1 MIINRLILKNFGKF
15 QGKEIELKEGINILF
30 GENESGKST
39 IHVFLQSMLFGMKRG
54 KGKASKTDIYS
65 RYMPWENGNWYE
77 GSMVF
82 TCGERTFRLE
92 RGFGKFAKAPTLV
105 CETDGEM
112 LSVEH
117 GDLDM
122 LLGGVTENVYENTVS
137 VGQAKSRTEEGL
149 LKEIRDY
156 LSEFQGTGDFR
167 FHPEQAVEILKK
179 RRKELEQK
187 ERKALAEKETQERE
201 SALKIHLEEEEIEN
215 IQRKLKEKLS
225 GDASVRE
232 VRERGKGKIILLAIL
247 LLAGAVLG
255 VWVWKNPIMAIVLPL
270 LLLGMYFGLSYLLSQ
285 KRKRDQQ
292 AAKKAKTEERRTLLK
307 ESLQERRMKLENLKE
322 EAAERKH
329 NYDTIEK
336 IRKEI
341 QAVSIAEAKIK
352 EAAGNLQKLTGQ
364 KLQDEVSEMFA
375 PIRGWKY
382 KRVLLTENFEIYLDT
397 GEKYLQLYQ
406 VSYGTAE
413 QVYLALRLACTTIL
427 CQEEELPLIF
437 DETFAMYDEK
447 RLIQALKYISQRKS
461 QVILFSS
468 NKREIQALEKA
479 GIPFSLS
486 KLS

>member
-54 KGKASKTDIYS
+54 RGKASKTDIYS

-92 RGFGKFAKAPTLV
+92 RGFGKFAKAPILV
-105 CETDGEM
+105 CKTDGEM

-122 LLGGVTENVYENTVS
+122 LLGGITENVYENTVS

-187 ERKALAEKETQERE
+187 EREALAEKEKQERE

-225 GDASVRE
+225 GGASARE
-232 VRERGKGKIILLAIL
+232 VRERGKGKISLLAIL
-247 LLAGAVLG
+247 LLVGAVLG
-255 VWVWKNPIMAIVLPL
+255 VWVWKSPIMAIVLPL
-270 LLLGMYFGLSYLLSQ
+270 LLFGMYFGLSYLLSQ
-285 KRKRDQQ
+285 KRKREQQ
-292 AAKKAKTEERRTLLK
+292 AAKKAKTEERRRLLK
-307 ESLQERRMKLENLKE
+307 ESLQERQMKLENLKE

-329 NYDTIEK
+329 DYDTIEK

-341 QAVSIAEAKIK
+341 QAVSIAGAKIK

-364 KLQDEVSEMFA
+364 KLQDEISEIFA
-375 PIRGWKY
+375 QITEGKY

-413 QVYLALRLACTTIL
+413 QVYLALRLACGTIL
-427 CQEEELPLIF
+427 CQEEELPLIL

>member
-54 KGKASKTDIYS
+54 RGKASKTDIYS

-187 ERKALAEKETQERE
+187 EREALAEKEKQERE

-225 GDASVRE
+225 GDASARE

-247 LLAGAVLG
+247 LLVGAVLG
-255 VWVWKNPIMAIVLPL
+255 VWVWKSPIMAIVLPL
-270 LLLGMYFGLSYLLSQ
+270 LLFGMHFGLSYLLSQ
-285 KRKRDQQ
+285 KRKREQQ
-292 AAKKAKTEERRTLLK
+292 AAKKAKTEERRRLLK
-307 ESLQERRMKLENLKE
+307 ESLQERQMKLENLKE

-329 NYDTIEK
+329 DYDTIEK

-341 QAVSIAEAKIK
+341 QAVSIAGANIK

-364 KLQDEVSEMFA
+364 KLQDEISEIFA
-375 PIRGWKY
+375 QITEGKY

-413 QVYLALRLACTTIL
+413 QVYLALRLACGTIL
-427 CQEEELPLIF
+427 CQEEELPLIL

>member
-255 VWVWKNPIMAIVLPL
+255 VWVWKTPIMAIVLPL

-364 KLQDEVSEMFA
+364 KLQDEISEIFA
-375 PIRGWKY
+375 QITGGKY

-427 CQEEELPLIF
+427 CQEEELPIIF

>member
-54 KGKASKTDIYS
+54 RGKASKTDIYS

-92 RGFGKFAKAPTLV
+92 RGFGKFAKAPILV
-105 CETDGEM
+105 CKTDGEM

-122 LLGGVTENVYENTVS
+122 LLGGITENVYENTVS

-187 ERKALAEKETQERE
+187 EREALAEKEKQERE

-225 GDASVRE
+225 GDASARE

-247 LLAGAVLG
+247 LLVGAVLG
-255 VWVWKNPIMAIVLPL
+255 VWVWKSPIMAIVLPL
-270 LLLGMYFGLSYLLSQ
+270 LLFGMYFGLSYLLSQ
-285 KRKRDQQ
+285 KRKREQQ
-292 AAKKAKTEERRTLLK
+292 AAKKAKTEERRRLLK
-307 ESLQERRMKLENLKE
+307 ESLQERQMKLENLKE

-329 NYDTIEK
+329 DYDTIEK

-341 QAVSIAEAKIK
+341 QAVSIAGAKIK

-364 KLQDEVSEMFA
+364 KLQDEISEIFA
-375 PIRGWKY
+375 QITEGKY

-397 GEKYLQLYQ
+397 REKFLQLYQ

-413 QVYLALRLACTTIL
+413 QVYLALRLACGTIL
-427 CQEEELPLIF
+427 CQEEELPLIL

>member
-54 KGKASKTDIYS
+54 RGKASKTDIYS

-92 RGFGKFAKAPTLV
+92 RGFGKFAKAPILV
-105 CETDGEM
+105 CKTDGEM

-122 LLGGVTENVYENTVS
+122 LLGGITENVYENTVS

-187 ERKALAEKETQERE
+187 EREALAEKEKQERE

-225 GDASVRE
+225 GDASARE

-247 LLAGAVLG
+247 PLVGAVLG
-255 VWVWKNPIMAIVLPL
+255 VWVWKSPIMAIVLPL
-270 LLLGMYFGLSYLLSQ
+270 LLFGMYFGLSYLLSQ
-285 KRKRDQQ
+285 KRKREQQ
-292 AAKKAKTEERRTLLK
+292 AAKKAKTEERRRLLK
-307 ESLQERRMKLENLKE
+307 ESLQERQMKLENLKE
-322 EAAERKH
+322 AAAERKH
-329 NYDTIEK
+329 DYDTIEK

-364 KLQDEVSEMFA
+364 KLQDEISEIFA
-375 PIRGWKY
+375 QITGGKY

-413 QVYLALRLACTTIL
+413 QVYLALRLACGTIL
-427 CQEEELPLIF
+427 CQEEELPLIL

-479 GIPFSLS
+479 GIPFYLS

>member
-54 KGKASKTDIYS
+54 RGKASKTDIYS

-92 RGFGKFAKAPTLV
+92 RGFGKFAKAPILV
-105 CETDGEM
+105 CKTDGEM

-122 LLGGVTENVYENTVS
+122 LLGGITENVYENTVS

-187 ERKALAEKETQERE
+187 EREALAEKEKQERE

-225 GDASVRE
+225 GDASARE

-247 LLAGAVLG
+247 PLVGAVLG
-255 VWVWKNPIMAIVLPL
+255 VWVWKSPIMAIVLPL
-270 LLLGMYFGLSYLLSQ
+270 LLFGMYFGLSYLLSQ
-285 KRKRDQQ
+285 KRKREQQ
-292 AAKKAKTEERRTLLK
+292 AAKKAKTEERRRLLK
-307 ESLQERRMKLENLKE
+307 ESLQERQMKLENLKE
-322 EAAERKH
+322 AAAERKH
-329 NYDTIEK
+329 DYDTIEK

-364 KLQDEVSEMFA
+364 KLQDEISEIFA
-375 PIRGWKY
+375 QITGGKY

-413 QVYLALRLACTTIL
+413 QIYLALRLACGTIL
-427 CQEEELPLIF
+427 CQEEELPLIL

-479 GIPFSLS
+479 GIPFYLS

>member
-54 KGKASKTDIYS
+54 RGKASKTDIYS

-187 ERKALAEKETQERE
+187 EREALAEKEKQERE

-225 GDASVRE
+225 GDASARE

-247 LLAGAVLG
+247 LLVGAVLG
-255 VWVWKNPIMAIVLPL
+255 VWVWKSPIMAIVLPL
-270 LLLGMYFGLSYLLSQ
+270 LLFGMYFGLSYLLSQ
-285 KRKRDQQ
+285 KRKREQQ
-292 AAKKAKTEERRTLLK
+292 AARKAKTEERRRLLK
-307 ESLQERRMKLENLKE
+307 ESLQERQMKLENLKE

-329 NYDTIEK
+329 DYDTIEK

-341 QAVSIAEAKIK
+341 QAVSIAGAKIK

-364 KLQDEVSEMFA
+364 KLQDEISEIFA
-375 PIRGWKY
+375 QITGGKY
-382 KRVLLTENFEIYLDT
+382 KKVLLTENFEIYLDT

-413 QVYLALRLACTTIL
+413 QVYLALRLACSKIL
-427 CQEEELPLIF
+427 CQEEDIPLIL

-468 NKREIQALEKA
+468 NKREIQVLEKA

>member
-54 KGKASKTDIYS
+54 RGKASKTDIYS

-92 RGFGKFAKAPTLV
+92 RGFGKFAKAPILV
-105 CETDGEM
+105 CKTDGEM

-122 LLGGVTENVYENTVS
+122 LLGGITENVYENTVS

-187 ERKALAEKETQERE
+187 EREALAEKEKQERE

-225 GDASVRE
+225 GDASARE

-247 LLAGAVLG
+247 LLVGAVLG
-255 VWVWKNPIMAIVLPL
+255 VWVWKSPIMAIVLPL
-270 LLLGMYFGLSYLLSQ
+270 LLFGMYFGLSYLLSQ
-285 KRKRDQQ
+285 KRKREQQ
-292 AAKKAKTEERRTLLK
+292 AAKKAKTEERRRLLK
-307 ESLQERRMKLENLKE
+307 ESLQERQMKLENLKE

-329 NYDTIEK
+329 DYDTIEK

-341 QAVSIAEAKIK
+341 QAVSIAGAKIK

-364 KLQDEVSEMFA
+364 KLQDEISEIFA
-375 PIRGWKY
+375 QITEGKY

-413 QVYLALRLACTTIL
+413 QIYLALRLACGTIL
-427 CQEEELPLIF
+427 CQEEELPLIL

-479 GIPFSLS
+479 GIPFYLS

>member
-54 KGKASKTDIYS
+54 RGKASKTDIYS

-105 CETDGEM
+105 CKTDGEM

-122 LLGGVTENVYENTVS
+122 LLGGITENVYENTVS

-187 ERKALAEKETQERE
+187 EREALAEKEKQERE

-225 GDASVRE
+225 GDASARE

-247 LLAGAVLG
+247 LLVGAVLG
-255 VWVWKNPIMAIVLPL
+255 VWVWKSPIMAIVLPL
-270 LLLGMYFGLSYLLSQ
+270 LLFGMYFGLSYLLSQ
-285 KRKRDQQ
+285 KRKREQQ
-292 AAKKAKTEERRTLLK
+292 AAKKAKTEERRRLLK
-307 ESLQERRMKLENLKE
+307 ESLQERQMKLENLKE

-329 NYDTIEK
+329 DYDTIEK

-341 QAVSIAEAKIK
+341 QAVSIAGAKIK

-364 KLQDEVSEMFA
+364 KLQDEISEIFA
-375 PIRGWKY
+375 QITEGKY

-413 QVYLALRLACTTIL
+413 QVYLALRLACGTIL
-427 CQEEELPLIF
+427 CQEEELPLIL

>member
-54 KGKASKTDIYS
+54 RGKASKTDIYS

-92 RGFGKFAKAPTLV
+92 RGFGKFAKAPILV
-105 CETDGEM
+105 CKTDGEM

-122 LLGGVTENVYENTVS
+122 LLGGITENVYENTVS

-187 ERKALAEKETQERE
+187 EREALAEKEKQERE

-225 GDASVRE
+225 GDASARE

-247 LLAGAVLG
+247 PLVGAVLG
-255 VWVWKNPIMAIVLPL
+255 VWVWKSPIMAIVLPL
-270 LLLGMYFGLSYLLSQ
+270 LLFGMYFGLSYLLSQ
-285 KRKRDQQ
+285 KRKREQQ
-292 AAKKAKTEERRTLLK
+292 AAKKAKTEERRRLLK
-307 ESLQERRMKLENLKE
+307 ESLQERQMKLENLKE

-329 NYDTIEK
+329 DYDTIEK

-364 KLQDEVSEMFA
+364 KLQDEISEIFA
-375 PIRGWKY
+375 QITGGKY

-413 QVYLALRLACTTIL
+413 QVYLALRLACGTIL
-427 CQEEELPLIF
+427 CQEEELPLIL

>member
-54 KGKASKTDIYS
+54 RGKASKTDIYS

-92 RGFGKFAKAPTLV
+92 RGFGKFAKAPILV
-105 CETDGEM
+105 CKTDGEM

-122 LLGGVTENVYENTVS
+122 LLGGITENVYENTVS

-187 ERKALAEKETQERE
+187 EREALAEKEKQERE

-225 GDASVRE
+225 GDASARE

-247 LLAGAVLG
+247 PLVGAVLG
-255 VWVWKNPIMAIVLPL
+255 VWVWKSPIMAIVLPL

-285 KRKRDQQ
+285 KRKREQQ
-292 AAKKAKTEERRTLLK
+292 AAKKAKTEERRRLLK
-307 ESLQERRMKLENLKE
+307 ESLQERQMKLENLKE
-322 EAAERKH
+322 AAAERKH
-329 NYDTIEK
+329 DYDTIEK

-364 KLQDEVSEMFA
+364 KLQDEISEIFA
-375 PIRGWKY
+375 QITGGKY

-413 QVYLALRLACTTIL
+413 QIYLALRLACGTIL
-427 CQEEELPLIF
+427 CQEEELPLIL

>member
-54 KGKASKTDIYS
+54 RGKASKTDIYS

-92 RGFGKFAKAPTLV
+92 RGFGKFAKAPILV
-105 CETDGEM
+105 CKTDGEM

-122 LLGGVTENVYENTVS
+122 LLGGITENVYENTVS

-187 ERKALAEKETQERE
+187 EREALAEKEKQERE

-225 GDASVRE
+225 GDASARE
-232 VRERGKGKIILLAIL
+232 VQERGKGKIILLAIL
-247 LLAGAVLG
+247 PLVGAVLG
-255 VWVWKNPIMAIVLPL
+255 VWVWKSPIMAIVLPL
-270 LLLGMYFGLSYLLSQ
+270 LLFGMYFGLSYLLSQ
-285 KRKRDQQ
+285 KRKREQQ
-292 AAKKAKTEERRTLLK
+292 AAKKAKTEERRRLLK
-307 ESLQERRMKLENLKE
+307 ESLQERQMKLENLKE

-329 NYDTIEK
+329 DYDTIEK

-341 QAVSIAEAKIK
+341 QAVSIAGAKIK

-364 KLQDEVSEMFA
+364 KLQDEISEIFA
-375 PIRGWKY
+375 QITGGKY

-413 QVYLALRLACTTIL
+413 QIYLALRLACGTIL
-427 CQEEELPLIF
+427 CQEEELPLIL

-479 GIPFSLS
+479 GIPFYLS

>member
-54 KGKASKTDIYS
+54 RGKASKTDIYS

-92 RGFGKFAKAPTLV
+92 RGFGKFAKAPILV
-105 CETDGEM
+105 CKTDGEM

-122 LLGGVTENVYENTVS
+122 LLGGITENVYENTVS

-187 ERKALAEKETQERE
+187 EREALAEKEKQERE

-225 GDASVRE
+225 GDASARE
-232 VRERGKGKIILLAIL
+232 VQERGKGKIILLAIL
-247 LLAGAVLG
+247 PLVGAVLG
-255 VWVWKNPIMAIVLPL
+255 VWVWKSPIMAIVLPL
-270 LLLGMYFGLSYLLSQ
+270 LLFGMYFGLSYLLSQ
-285 KRKRDQQ
+285 KRKREQQ
-292 AAKKAKTEERRTLLK
+292 AAKKAKTEERRRLLK
-307 ESLQERRMKLENLKE
+307 ESLQERQMKLENLKE

-329 NYDTIEK
+329 DYDTIEK

-364 KLQDEVSEMFA
+364 KLQDEISEIFA
-375 PIRGWKY
+375 QITGGKY

-413 QVYLALRLACTTIL
+413 QVYLALRLACGTIL
-427 CQEEELPLIF
+427 CQEEELPLIL

>member
-54 KGKASKTDIYS
+54 RGKASKTDIYS

-122 LLGGVTENVYENTVS
+122 LLGGITENVYENTVS

-187 ERKALAEKETQERE
+187 EREALAEKEKQERE

-225 GDASVRE
+225 GDASARE

-247 LLAGAVLG
+247 LLVGAVLG
-255 VWVWKNPIMAIVLPL
+255 VWVWKSPIMAIVLPL
-270 LLLGMYFGLSYLLSQ
+270 LLFGMYFGLSYLLSQ
-285 KRKRDQQ
+285 KRKREQQ
-292 AAKKAKTEERRTLLK
+292 AAKKAKTEERRRLLK
-307 ESLQERRMKLENLKE
+307 ESLQERQMKLENLKE

-329 NYDTIEK
+329 DYDTIEK

-341 QAVSIAEAKIK
+341 QAVSIAGAKIK

-364 KLQDEVSEMFA
+364 KLQDEISEIFA
-375 PIRGWKY
+375 QITGGKY

-413 QVYLALRLACTTIL
+413 QVYLALRLACGTIL
-427 CQEEELPLIF
+427 CQEEELPLIL

>member
-54 KGKASKTDIYS
+54 RGKASKTDIYS

-92 RGFGKFAKAPTLV
+92 RGFGKFAKAPILV
-105 CETDGEM
+105 CKTDGEM

-122 LLGGVTENVYENTVS
+122 LLGGITENVYENTVS

-187 ERKALAEKETQERE
+187 EREALAEKEKQERE

-225 GDASVRE
+225 GDASARE

-247 LLAGAVLG
+247 LLVGAVLG
-255 VWVWKNPIMAIVLPL
+255 VWVWKSPIMAIVLPL
-270 LLLGMYFGLSYLLSQ
+270 LLFGMYFGLSYLLSQ
-285 KRKRDQQ
+285 KRKR
-292 AAKKAKTEERRTLLK
+292 
-307 ESLQERRMKLENLKE
+307 S
-322 EAAERKH
+322 
-329 NYDTIEK
+329 
-336 IRKEI
+336 
-341 QAVSIAEAKIK
+341 
-352 EAAGNLQKLTGQ
+352 
-364 KLQDEVSEMFA
+364 
-375 PIRGWKY
+375 
-382 KRVLLTENFEIYLDT
+382 
-397 GEKYLQLYQ
+397 
-406 VSYGTAE
+406 
-413 QVYLALRLACTTIL
+413 
-427 CQEEELPLIF
+427 
-437 DETFAMYDEK
+437 
-447 RLIQALKYISQRKS
+447 
-461 QVILFSS
+461 
-468 NKREIQALEKA
+468 
-479 GIPFSLS
+479 S
-486 KLS
+486 KLRKKLKQKNGEDF

>member
-54 KGKASKTDIYS
+54 RGKASKTDIYS

-92 RGFGKFAKAPTLV
+92 RGFGKFAKAPILV
-105 CETDGEM
+105 CKTDGEM

-122 LLGGVTENVYENTVS
+122 LLGGITENVYENTVS

-187 ERKALAEKETQERE
+187 EREALAEKEKQERE

-225 GDASVRE
+225 GDASARE

-247 LLAGAVLG
+247 LLVGAVLG
-255 VWVWKNPIMAIVLPL
+255 VWVWKSPIMAIVLSL
-270 LLLGMYFGLSYLLSQ
+270 LLFGMYFGLSYLLSQ
-285 KRKRDQQ
+285 KRKREQQ
-292 AAKKAKTEERRTLLK
+292 AAKKAKTEERRRLLK
-307 ESLQERRMKLENLKE
+307 ESLQERQMKLENLKE

-329 NYDTIEK
+329 DYDTIEK

-341 QAVSIAEAKIK
+341 QAVSIAGAKIK

-364 KLQDEVSEMFA
+364 KLQDEISEIFA
-375 PIRGWKY
+375 QITEGKY

-413 QVYLALRLACTTIL
+413 QIYLALRLACGTIL
-427 CQEEELPLIF
+427 CQEEELPLIL

-479 GIPFSLS
+479 GIPFYLS

>member
-54 KGKASKTDIYS
+54 RGKASKTDIYS

-92 RGFGKFAKAPTLV
+92 RGFGKFAKAPILV
-105 CETDGEM
+105 CKTDGEM

-122 LLGGVTENVYENTVS
+122 LLGGITENVYENTVS

-187 ERKALAEKETQERE
+187 EREALAEKEKQERE

-225 GDASVRE
+225 GDASARE

-247 LLAGAVLG
+247 LLVGAVLG
-255 VWVWKNPIMAIVLPL
+255 VWVWKSPIMAIVLSL
-270 LLLGMYFGLSYLLSQ
+270 LLFGMYFGLSYLLSQ
-285 KRKRDQQ
+285 KRKREQQ
-292 AAKKAKTEERRTLLK
+292 AAKKAKTEERRRFLK
-307 ESLQERRMKLENLKE
+307 ESLQERQMKLENLKE

-329 NYDTIEK
+329 DYDTIEK

-341 QAVSIAEAKIK
+341 QAVSIAGAKIK

-364 KLQDEVSEMFA
+364 KLQDEISEIFA
-375 PIRGWKY
+375 QITEGKY

-413 QVYLALRLACTTIL
+413 QIYLALRLACGTIL
-427 CQEEELPLIF
+427 CQEEELPLIL

>member
-54 KGKASKTDIYS
+54 RGKASKTDIYS

-92 RGFGKFAKAPTLV
+92 RGFGKFAKAPILV
-105 CETDGEM
+105 CKTDGEM

-122 LLGGVTENVYENTVS
+122 LLGGITENVYENTVS

-187 ERKALAEKETQERE
+187 EREALAEKEKQERE

-225 GDASVRE
+225 GDASARE

-247 LLAGAVLG
+247 LLVGAVLG
-255 VWVWKNPIMAIVLPL
+255 VWVWKSPIMAIVLPL
-270 LLLGMYFGLSYLLSQ
+270 LLFGMYFGLSYLLSQ
-285 KRKRDQQ
+285 KRKREQQ
-292 AAKKAKTEERRTLLK
+292 AAKKAKTEERRRLLK
-307 ESLQERRMKLENLKE
+307 ESLQERQMKLENLKE

-329 NYDTIEK
+329 DYDTIEK

-341 QAVSIAEAKIK
+341 QAVSIAGAKIK

-364 KLQDEVSEMFA
+364 KLQDEISEIFA
-375 PIRGWKY
+375 QITGGKY

-413 QVYLALRLACTTIL
+413 QVYLALRLACGTIL
-427 CQEEELPLIF
+427 CQEEELPLIL

>member
-54 KGKASKTDIYS
+54 RGKASKTDIYS

-187 ERKALAEKETQERE
+187 EREALAEKEKQERE

-225 GDASVRE
+225 GDASARE

-247 LLAGAVLG
+247 LLVGAVLG
-255 VWVWKNPIMAIVLPL
+255 VWVWKSPIMAIVLPL
-270 LLLGMYFGLSYLLSQ
+270 LLFGMHFGLSYLLSQ
-285 KRKRDQQ
+285 KRKREQQ
-292 AAKKAKTEERRTLLK
+292 AAKKAKTEERRRLLK
-307 ESLQERRMKLENLKE
+307 ESLQERQMKLENLKE

-329 NYDTIEK
+329 DYDTIEK

-341 QAVSIAEAKIK
+341 QAVSIAGAKIK

-364 KLQDEVSEMFA
+364 KLQDEISEIFA
-375 PIRGWKY
+375 QITGGKY
-382 KRVLLTENFEIYLDT
+382 KKVLLTENFEIYLDT

-413 QVYLALRLACTTIL
+413 QVYLALRLACSKIL
-427 CQEEELPLIF
+427 CQEEDIPLIL

-468 NKREIQALEKA
+468 NKREIQALEKV

-486 KLS
+486 KL

>member
-15 QGKEIELKEGINILF
+15 QGKEIELKEGINILL

-54 KGKASKTDIYS
+54 RGKASKTDTYS
-65 RYMPWENGNWYE
+65 RYMPWENRNWYE

-82 TCGERTFRLE
+82 TCGKRKFRLE
-92 RGFGKFAKAPTLV
+92 RGFGKFAKVPTLI

-137 VGQAKSRTEEGL
+137 IGQAKSRTEEGL

-187 ERKALAEKETQERE
+187 EREILLEKEKLEWE
-201 SALKIHLEEEEIEN
+201 IISKIHHEEEEIEN
-215 IQRKLKEKLS
+215 VRRKLKERS
-225 GDASVRE
+225 TGE
-232 VRERGKGKIILLAIL
+232 VPVKEERNTGKGRFFLLAA
-247 LLAGAVLG
+247 LLAAGAALG
-255 VWVWKNPIMAIVLPL
+255 TLVWKSMIMAIVLPL
-270 LLLGMYFGLSYLLSQ
+270 LLYMLYSGLSKLLLQ
-285 KRKRDQQ
+285 KKQQ
-292 AAKKAKTEERRTLLK
+292 KQRTEKKVKTEERRKILA
-307 ESLQERRMKLENLKE
+307 ESLQERQMKIENLKE
-322 EAAERKH
+322 EAAERKSD
-329 NYDTIEK
+329 YVQVER

-352 EAAGNLQKLTGQ
+352 EAAGNLQKFTGQ
-364 KLQDEVSEMFA
+364 KLQDEISEIFA
-375 PIRGWKY
+375 QITGGKY

-397 GEKYLQLYQ
+397 GEKRLQLYQ

-413 QVYLALRLACTTIL
+413 QVYLALRLACGEIL
-427 CQEEELPLIF
+427 CQEEDIPLVL

-461 QVILFSS
+461 QVLLFSS

-479 GIPFSLS
+479 GIPFSLVR
-486 KLS
+486 L

>member
-54 KGKASKTDIYS
+54 RGKASKTDIYS

-187 ERKALAEKETQERE
+187 EREALAEKEKQERE

-225 GDASVRE
+225 GDASARE

-247 LLAGAVLG
+247 PLVGAVLG
-255 VWVWKNPIMAIVLPL
+255 VWVWKSPIMAIVLPL
-270 LLLGMYFGLSYLLSQ
+270 LLFGMYFGLSYLLSQ
-285 KRKRDQQ
+285 KRKREQQ
-292 AAKKAKTEERRTLLK
+292 AAKKAKTEERRRLLK
-307 ESLQERRMKLENLKE
+307 ESLQERQMKLENLKE

-329 NYDTIEK
+329 DYDTIEK

-341 QAVSIAEAKIK
+341 QAVSIAGAKIK

-364 KLQDEVSEMFA
+364 KLQDEISEIFA
-375 PIRGWKY
+375 QITEGKY

-413 QVYLALRLACTTIL
+413 QVYLALRLACGTIL
-427 CQEEELPLIF
+427 CQEEELPLIL

-479 GIPFSLS
+479 GIPFYLS

>member
-54 KGKASKTDIYS
+54 RGKASKTDIYS

-187 ERKALAEKETQERE
+187 EREALAEKEKQERE

-225 GDASVRE
+225 GDASARE
-232 VRERGKGKIILLAIL
+232 VQERGKGKIILLAIL
-247 LLAGAVLG
+247 LLVGAVLG
-255 VWVWKNPIMAIVLPL
+255 VWVWKSPIMAIVLPL

-285 KRKRDQQ
+285 KRKREQQ
-292 AAKKAKTEERRTLLK
+292 AAKKAKTEERRRLLK
-307 ESLQERRMKLENLKE
+307 ESLQERQMKLENLKE

-329 NYDTIEK
+329 DYDTIEK

-341 QAVSIAEAKIK
+341 QAVSIAGAKIK

-364 KLQDEVSEMFA
+364 KLQDEISEIFA
-375 PIRGWKY
+375 QITEGKY

-413 QVYLALRLACTTIL
+413 QIYLALRLACGTIL
-427 CQEEELPLIF
+427 CQEEELPLIL

-479 GIPFSLS
+479 GIPFYLS

>member
-364 KLQDEVSEMFA
+364 KLQDEISEIFA
-375 PIRGWKY
+375 QIPGGKY

>member
-54 KGKASKTDIYS
+54 RGKASKTDIYS

-92 RGFGKFAKAPTLV
+92 RGFGKFAKAPILV
-105 CETDGEM
+105 CKTDGEM

-122 LLGGVTENVYENTVS
+122 LLGGITENVYENTVS

-187 ERKALAEKETQERE
+187 EREALAEKEKQERE

-225 GDASVRE
+225 GDASARE
-232 VRERGKGKIILLAIL
+232 VQERGKGKIILLAIL
-247 LLAGAVLG
+247 LLVGAVLG
-255 VWVWKNPIMAIVLPL
+255 VWVWKSPIMAIVLPL

-285 KRKRDQQ
+285 KRKREQQ
-292 AAKKAKTEERRTLLK
+292 AAKKAKTEERRRLLK
-307 ESLQERRMKLENLKE
+307 ESLQERQMKLENLKE
-322 EAAERKH
+322 AAAERKH
-329 NYDTIEK
+329 DYDTIEK

-341 QAVSIAEAKIK
+341 QAVSIAGAKIK

-364 KLQDEVSEMFA
+364 KLQDEISEIFA
-375 PIRGWKY
+375 QITGGKY

-413 QVYLALRLACTTIL
+413 QVYLALRLACSTIL
-427 CQEEELPLIF
+427 CQEEELPLIL

>member
-54 KGKASKTDIYS
+54 RGKASKTDIYS

-92 RGFGKFAKAPTLV
+92 RGFGKFAKAPILV
-105 CETDGEM
+105 CKTDGEM

-122 LLGGVTENVYENTVS
+122 LLGGITENVYENTVS

-187 ERKALAEKETQERE
+187 EREALAEKEKQERE

-225 GDASVRE
+225 GDASARE

-247 LLAGAVLG
+247 LLVGAVLG
-255 VWVWKNPIMAIVLPL
+255 VWVWKSPIMAIVLPL
-270 LLLGMYFGLSYLLSQ
+270 LLFGMYFGLSYLLSQ
-285 KRKRDQQ
+285 KRKREQQ
-292 AAKKAKTEERRTLLK
+292 AAKKAKTEERRRLLK
-307 ESLQERRMKLENLKE
+307 ESLQERQMKLENLKE
-322 EAAERKH
+322 AAAERKH
-329 NYDTIEK
+329 DYDTIEK

-341 QAVSIAEAKIK
+341 QAVSIAGAKIK

-364 KLQDEVSEMFA
+364 KLQDEISEIFA
-375 PIRGWKY
+375 QITGGKY

-413 QVYLALRLACTTIL
+413 QVYLALRLACGTIL
-427 CQEEELPLIF
+427 CQEEELPLIL

-479 GIPFSLS
+479 GIPFYLS

>member
-54 KGKASKTDIYS
+54 RGKASKTDIYS
-65 RYMPWENGNWYE
+65 HYMPWENGNWYE

-92 RGFGKFAKAPTLV
+92 RGFGKFAKAPILV
-105 CETDGEM
+105 CKTDGEM

-122 LLGGVTENVYENTVS
+122 LLGGITENVYENTVS

-187 ERKALAEKETQERE
+187 EREALAEKEKQERE

-225 GDASVRE
+225 GDASARE

-247 LLAGAVLG
+247 LLVGAVLG
-255 VWVWKNPIMAIVLPL
+255 VWVWKSPIMAIVLPL
-270 LLLGMYFGLSYLLSQ
+270 LLFGMYFGLSYLLSQ
-285 KRKRDQQ
+285 KRKREQQ
-292 AAKKAKTEERRTLLK
+292 AAKKAKTEERRRLLK
-307 ESLQERRMKLENLKE
+307 ESLQERQMKLENLKE

-329 NYDTIEK
+329 DYDTIEK

-341 QAVSIAEAKIK
+341 QAVSIAGAKIK

-364 KLQDEVSEMFA
+364 KLQDEISEIFA
-375 PIRGWKY
+375 QITGGKY

-413 QVYLALRLACTTIL
+413 QVYLALRLACSTIL
-427 CQEEELPLIF
+427 CQEEELPLIL

>member
-15 QGKEIELKEGINILF
+15 QGKEIELKEGINILL

-54 KGKASKTDIYS
+54 RGKASKTDTYS

-82 TCGERTFRLE
+82 TCGKRKFRLE
-92 RGFGKFAKAPTLV
+92 RGFGKFAKVPTLI

-137 VGQAKSRTEEGL
+137 IGQAKSRTEEGL

-187 ERKALAEKETQERE
+187 EREILLEKEKLEWE
-201 SALKIHLEEEEIEN
+201 IISKIHHEEEEIEN
-215 IQRKLKEKLS
+215 VRRKLKERS
-225 GDASVRE
+225 TGE
-232 VRERGKGKIILLAIL
+232 VPVKEERNTGKGRFFLLAA
-247 LLAGAVLG
+247 LLAAGAALG
-255 VWVWKNPIMAIVLPL
+255 TLVWKSMIMAIVLPL
-270 LLLGMYFGLSYLLSQ
+270 LLYMLYSGLSKLLLQ
-285 KRKRDQQ
+285 KKQQ
-292 AAKKAKTEERRTLLK
+292 KQRTEKKVKTEERRKILA
-307 ESLQERRMKLENLKE
+307 ESLQERQMKIENLKE
-322 EAAERKH
+322 EAAERKSDYVQVERIH
-329 NYDTIEK
+329 
-336 IRKEI
+336 KEI

-352 EAAGNLQKLTGQ
+352 EAAGNLQKFTGQ
-364 KLQDEVSEMFA
+364 KLQDEISEIFA
-375 PIRGWKY
+375 QITGGKY

-397 GEKYLQLYQ
+397 GEKRLQLYQ

-413 QVYLALRLACTTIL
+413 QVYLALRLACGEIL
-427 CQEEELPLIF
+427 CQEEDIPLVL

-461 QVILFSS
+461 QVLLFSS

-479 GIPFSLS
+479 GIPFSLVR
-486 KLS
+486 L

>member
-54 KGKASKTDIYS
+54 RGKASKTDIYS

-92 RGFGKFAKAPTLV
+92 RGFGKFAKAPILV
-105 CETDGEM
+105 CKTDGEM

-122 LLGGVTENVYENTVS
+122 LLGGITENVYENTVS

-187 ERKALAEKETQERE
+187 EREALAEKEKQERE

-225 GDASVRE
+225 GDASARE
-232 VRERGKGKIILLAIL
+232 VQERGKGKIILLAIL
-247 LLAGAVLG
+247 LLVGAVLG
-255 VWVWKNPIMAIVLPL
+255 VWVWKSPIMAIVLSL
-270 LLLGMYFGLSYLLSQ
+270 LLFGMYFGLSYLLSQ
-285 KRKRDQQ
+285 KRKREQQ
-292 AAKKAKTEERRTLLK
+292 AAKKAKTEERRRLLK
-307 ESLQERRMKLENLKE
+307 ESLQERQMKLENLKE
-322 EAAERKH
+322 AAAERKH
-329 NYDTIEK
+329 DYDTIEK

-341 QAVSIAEAKIK
+341 QAVSIAGAKIK

-364 KLQDEVSEMFA
+364 KLQDEISEIFA
-375 PIRGWKY
+375 QITGGKY

-413 QVYLALRLACTTIL
+413 QVYLALRLACGTIL
-427 CQEEELPLIF
+427 CQEEELPLIL

>member
-39 IHVFLQSMLFGMKRG
+39 IHAFLQSMLFGMKRG
-54 KGKASKTDIYS
+54 RGKASKTDIYS

-92 RGFGKFAKAPTLV
+92 RGFGKFAKAPILV
-105 CETDGEM
+105 CKTDGEM

-122 LLGGVTENVYENTVS
+122 LLGGITENVYENTVS

-187 ERKALAEKETQERE
+187 EREALAEKEKQERE

-225 GDASVRE
+225 GDASARE

-247 LLAGAVLG
+247 LLVGAVLG
-255 VWVWKNPIMAIVLPL
+255 VWVWKSPIMAIVLPL

-285 KRKRDQQ
+285 KRKREQQ
-292 AAKKAKTEERRTLLK
+292 AAKKAKTEERRRLLK
-307 ESLQERRMKLENLKE
+307 ESLQERQMKLENLKE

-329 NYDTIEK
+329 DYDTIEK

-364 KLQDEVSEMFA
+364 KLQDEISEIFA
-375 PIRGWKY
+375 QITGGKY

-413 QVYLALRLACTTIL
+413 QVYLALRLACGTIL
-427 CQEEELPLIF
+427 CQEEELPLIL

>member
-30 GENESGKST
+30 GKNESGKST

-54 KGKASKTDIYS
+54 RGKASKTDIYS

-92 RGFGKFAKAPTLV
+92 RGFGKFAKAPILV
-105 CETDGEM
+105 CKTDGEM

-122 LLGGVTENVYENTVS
+122 LLGGITENVYENTVS

-187 ERKALAEKETQERE
+187 EREALAEKEKQERE

-225 GDASVRE
+225 GDASARE

-247 LLAGAVLG
+247 LLVGAVLG
-255 VWVWKNPIMAIVLPL
+255 VWVWKSPIMAIVLPL
-270 LLLGMYFGLSYLLSQ
+270 LLFGMYFGLSYLLSQ
-285 KRKRDQQ
+285 KRKREQQ
-292 AAKKAKTEERRTLLK
+292 AAKKAKTEERRRLLK
-307 ESLQERRMKLENLKE
+307 ESLQERQMKLENLKE

-329 NYDTIEK
+329 DYDTIEK

-341 QAVSIAEAKIK
+341 QAVSIAGAKIK

-364 KLQDEVSEMFA
+364 KLQDEISEIFA
-375 PIRGWKY
+375 QITEGKY

-413 QVYLALRLACTTIL
+413 QIYLALRLACGTIL
-427 CQEEELPLIF
+427 CQEEELPLIL

>member
-54 KGKASKTDIYS
+54 RGKASKTDIYS

-92 RGFGKFAKAPTLV
+92 RGFGKFAKAPILV
-105 CETDGEM
+105 CKTDGEM

-122 LLGGVTENVYENTVS
+122 LLGGITENVYENTVS

-187 ERKALAEKETQERE
+187 EREALAEKEKQERE

-225 GDASVRE
+225 GDASARE

-247 LLAGAVLG
+247 LLVGAVLG
-255 VWVWKNPIMAIVLPL
+255 VWVWKSPIMAIVLPL
-270 LLLGMYFGLSYLLSQ
+270 LLFGMYFGLSYLLSQ
-285 KRKRDQQ
+285 KRKREQQ
-292 AAKKAKTEERRTLLK
+292 AAKKAKTEERRRLLK
-307 ESLQERRMKLENLKE
+307 ESLQERQMKLENLKE

-329 NYDTIEK
+329 DYDTIEK

-341 QAVSIAEAKIK
+341 QAVSIAGAKIK

-364 KLQDEVSEMFA
+364 KLQDEISEIFA
-375 PIRGWKY
+375 QITEGKC

-413 QVYLALRLACTTIL
+413 QVYLALRLACGTIL
-427 CQEEELPLIF
+427 CQEEELPLIL

>member
-322 EAAERKH
+322 EAAERKQ

-364 KLQDEVSEMFA
+364 KLQDEISEIFA
-375 PIRGWKY
+375 QITGGKY

>member
-39 IHVFLQSMLFGMKRG
+39 VHVFLQSMLFGMKRG
-54 KGKASKTDIYS
+54 RGKASKTDIYS
-65 RYMPWENGNWYE
+65 RYMPWENGSWYE
-77 GSMVF
+77 GSMMF
-82 TCGERTFRLE
+82 TCGGRRFRLD
-92 RGFGKFAKAPTLV
+92 RGFGKFAKAPSLI

-112 LSVEH
+112 LSVEQ

-122 LLGGVTENVYENTVS
+122 LLGGVTENIYENTVS
-137 VGQAKSRTEEGL
+137 IGQAKSRTEEGL

-187 ERKALAEKETQERE
+187 EREALAEKEKQERE

-225 GDASVRE
+225 GDASARE
-232 VRERGKGKIILLAIL
+232 VQERGKGKIILLAIL
-247 LLAGAVLG
+247 LLVGAVLG
-255 VWVWKNPIMAIVLPL
+255 VWVWKSPIMAIVLSL

-285 KRKRDQQ
+285 KRKREQQ
-292 AAKKAKTEERRTLLK
+292 AAKKAKTEERRRLLK
-307 ESLQERRMKLENLKE
+307 ESLQERQMKLENLKE

-329 NYDTIEK
+329 DYDTIEK

-364 KLQDEVSEMFA
+364 KLQDEISEIFA
-375 PIRGWKY
+375 QITGGKY

-413 QVYLALRLACTTIL
+413 QVYLALRLACGTIL
-427 CQEEELPLIF
+427 CQEEELPLIL

>member
-54 KGKASKTDIYS
+54 RGKASKTDIYS

-92 RGFGKFAKAPTLV
+92 RGFGKFAKAPILV
-105 CETDGEM
+105 CKTDGEM

-122 LLGGVTENVYENTVS
+122 LLGGITENVYENTVS

-187 ERKALAEKETQERE
+187 EREALAEKEKQERE

-225 GDASVRE
+225 GDASARE

-247 LLAGAVLG
+247 LLVGAVLG
-255 VWVWKNPIMAIVLPL
+255 VWVWKSPIMAIVLPL
-270 LLLGMYFGLSYLLSQ
+270 LLFGMYFGLSYLLSQ
-285 KRKRDQQ
+285 KRKREQQ
-292 AAKKAKTEERRTLLK
+292 VAKKAKTEERRRLLK
-307 ESLQERRMKLENLKE
+307 ESLQERQMKLENLKE

-329 NYDTIEK
+329 DYDTIEK

-341 QAVSIAEAKIK
+341 QAVSIAGAKIK

-364 KLQDEVSEMFA
+364 KLQDKISEIFA
-375 PIRGWKY
+375 QITGGKY

-413 QVYLALRLACTTIL
+413 QVYLALRLACGTIL
-427 CQEEELPLIF
+427 CQEEELPLIL
-437 DETFAMYDEK
+437 DETLAMYDEK

>member
-15 QGKEIELKEGINILF
+15 QGKEIELKEGINILL

-54 KGKASKTDIYS
+54 RGKASKTDTYS

-82 TCGERTFRLE
+82 TCGKRKFRLE
-92 RGFGKFAKAPTLV
+92 RGFGKFAKVPTLI

-137 VGQAKSRTEEGL
+137 IGQAKSRTEEGL

-187 ERKALAEKETQERE
+187 EREILLEKEKLEWE
-201 SALKIHLEEEEIEN
+201 IISKIHHEEEEIEN
-215 IQRKLKEKLS
+215 VRRKLKERS
-225 GDASVRE
+225 TGE
-232 VRERGKGKIILLAIL
+232 VPVKEERNTGKGRFFLLAA
-247 LLAGAVLG
+247 LLAAGAALG
-255 VWVWKNPIMAIVLPL
+255 TLVWKSMIMAIVLPL
-270 LLLGMYFGLSYLLSQ
+270 LLYMLYSGLSKLLLQ
-285 KRKRDQQ
+285 KKQQ
-292 AAKKAKTEERRTLLK
+292 KQRTEKKVKTEERRKILA
-307 ESLQERRMKLENLKE
+307 ESLQERQMKIENLKE
-322 EAAERKH
+322 EAAERKSD
-329 NYDTIEK
+329 YVQVER

-352 EAAGNLQKLTGQ
+352 EAAGNLQKFTGQ
-364 KLQDEVSEMFA
+364 KLQDEISEIFA
-375 PIRGWKY
+375 QITGGKY

-397 GEKYLQLYQ
+397 GEKRLQLYQ

-413 QVYLALRLACTTIL
+413 QVYLALRLACGEIL
-427 CQEEELPLIF
+427 CQEEDIPLVL

-479 GIPFSLS
+479 GIPFVVS
-486 KLS
+486 KL

>member
-54 KGKASKTDIYS
+54 RGKASKTDIYS

-187 ERKALAEKETQERE
+187 EREALAEKEKQERE

-225 GDASVRE
+225 GDASARE
-232 VRERGKGKIILLAIL
+232 VRERGKGKIILLVIL
-247 LLAGAVLG
+247 LLVGAVLG
-255 VWVWKNPIMAIVLPL
+255 VWVWKSPIMAIVLPL

-285 KRKRDQQ
+285 KRKREQQ
-292 AAKKAKTEERRTLLK
+292 AAKKAKTEERRRLLK
-307 ESLQERRMKLENLKE
+307 ESLQERQMKLENLKE

-329 NYDTIEK
+329 DYDTIEK

-364 KLQDEVSEMFA
+364 KLQDEISEIFA
-375 PIRGWKY
+375 QITGGKY

-413 QVYLALRLACTTIL
+413 QVYLALRLACGTIL
-427 CQEEELPLIF
+427 CQEEELPLIL

-468 NKREIQALEKA
+468 NKREIQVLEKA

>member
-54 KGKASKTDIYS
+54 RGKASKTDIYS

-187 ERKALAEKETQERE
+187 EREALAEKEKQERE

-215 IQRKLKEKLS
+215 IQRKLKEKLL
-225 GDASVRE
+225 GDASARE

-247 LLAGAVLG
+247 LLVGAVLG
-255 VWVWKNPIMAIVLPL
+255 VWVWKSPIMAIVLPL

-285 KRKRDQQ
+285 KRKREQQ
-292 AAKKAKTEERRTLLK
+292 AAKKAKTEERRRLLK
-307 ESLQERRMKLENLKE
+307 ESLQERQMKLENLKE
-322 EAAERKH
+322 AAAERKH
-329 NYDTIEK
+329 DYDTIEK

-364 KLQDEVSEMFA
+364 KLQDEISEIFA
-375 PIRGWKY
+375 QITGGKY

-413 QVYLALRLACTTIL
+413 QVYLALRLACGTIL
-427 CQEEELPLIF
+427 CQEEELPLIL